1 MVGGGSSDDP
11 ESDETPE
18 CESDLDKISPCS
30 FEFSR
35 GIFLRLAGAC
45 PSESSFPDGFP
56 RLTSDFPGMERD
68 FDWSEGRSDF
78 AEGGVSGRLR
88 TEKSPRGK
96 KCIDEARLQSFS
108 PWSARSDSG
117 VGHGRG

>member
-1 MVGGGSSDDP
+1 MEGATNSGRGGSSDDP

-45 PSESSFPDGFP
+45 PSESSFPDGFS
-56 RLTSDFPGMERD
+56 RLASDFPGMERD
-68 FDWSEGRSDF
+68 FDLSECRSDF
-78 AEGGVSGRLR
+78 ADGGGCGPP
-88 TEKSPRGK
+88 K
-96 KCIDEARLQSFS
+96 D
-108 PWSARSDSG
+108 
-117 VGHGRG
+117 